1 MIQRRRDYGKKNPSR
16 DAHKVYIVCE
26 GKVTEPNYF
35 KFFEGLSSNLL
46 VITIPPTIGTDP
58 LKLLERAKEVLI
70 NKDRVYSV
78 DYSHG
83 DTVWFVIDTDTWETE
98 GKITPLRKFC
108 NVENKSITKKYDE
121 VKQYSAWNVAQS
133 NPCFEIWLYYHLMET
148 PPEDYNPKKERFKT
162 YFDRVLP
169 GGFNYERHPKYL
181 EDAIRNAKANFKTDK
196 DGKVTLFS
204 TEMYK
209 LGSEILGFV
218 KRDLDKLKNKL
229 A

>member
-26 GKVTEPNYF
+26 GKVTEPKYF
-35 KFFEGLSSNLL
+35 AFFEGISSNLQ
-46 VITIPPTIGTDP
+46 VITIPPTVGTDP
-58 LKLLERAKEVLI
+58 LKLLERAKEVFI
-70 NKDRVYSV
+70 NKDRVHSV

-108 NVENKSITKKYDE
+108 DTQNKAITKKYDE
-121 VKQYSAWNVAQS
+121 IKQYSAWNVAQS

-148 PPEDYNPKKERFKT
+148 PPEDYNPQKERFKT
-162 YFDRVLP
+162 YFDRVQP
-169 GGFNYERHPKYL
+169 GGFDYDRHPKYL
-181 EDAIRNAKANFKTDK
+181 EEAIRNAKENIKTDK
-196 DGKVTLFS
+196 DGKVALFS
-204 TEMYK
+204 TEMHL
-209 LGSEILGFV
+209 LGAEILGFV
-218 KRDLDKLKNKL
+218 KRDLDKLKNKM